1 MKKKLMLMVACS
13 LTPLLTCCISAFG
26 YTNNNFLKFANA
38 AATDKTMTFDSS
50 HTSVT
55 TSAGNTFSSYWISKV
70 NASGFNKSGALA
82 YLEGKATWNSY
93 TESYTQSNPSF
104 GIKGEYKI
112 SNVSKLEISYK
123 VDTSWTDCSLYTLN
137 SDGSL
142 GGSWSIC
149 STYTSSN
156 TVETTKTINISNVTS
171 YYGFAFKV
179 THPSNGG
186 GSNDTM
192 RVWIKSFKIYYSC

>member
-1 MKKKLMLMVACS
+1 MLMVACS

-70 NASGFNKSGALA
+70 NASGFNNSGALA

-112 SNVSKLEISYK
+112 SNISKLEISYI
-123 VDTSWTDCSLYTLN
+123 TSTDWTDCSLYTLN

-149 STYTSSN
+149 STYAAGGSN
-156 TVETTKTINISNVTS
+156 IESTKTINFSSVQS
-171 YYGFAFKV
+171 YYGFAFRV
-179 THPSNGG
+179 FHPSDGG
-186 GSNDTM
+186 GTNDTM